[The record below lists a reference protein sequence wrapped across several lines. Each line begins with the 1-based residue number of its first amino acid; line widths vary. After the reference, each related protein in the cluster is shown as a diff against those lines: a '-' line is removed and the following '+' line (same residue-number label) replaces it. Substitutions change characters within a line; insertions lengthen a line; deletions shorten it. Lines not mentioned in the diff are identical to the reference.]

1 MVIVTELL
9 LDRTLRKYF
18 LSMRPRCLAMH
29 VAIGFA
35 LDITCPMQFLHSN
48 GIFRMLASLVLS
60 KMIGTYSWMAL
71 ERYLYFHLHYK
82 QKVDAYSYANVLW
95 MPTAS
100 AENLPEEID
109 HHSNIMLEGFA

>member
-1 MVIVTELL
+1 
-9 LDRTLRKYF
+9 
-18 LSMRPRCLAMH
+18 MRPRCLAMH

-60 KMIGTYSWMAL
+60 KMIGCRFWISTRGIIVTAETGTYSWMAL